1 MAKIKIYTNES
12 VPVAVADG
20 LTRRDVQA
28 WSARDSG
35 NLGLTDDEQ
44 LSYACQE
51 KAIIFTNDAD
61 FLRAAK
67 RWKEQGKEHWGIIYV
82 HAKNNGRLRLTVK
95 KLTIGESIRR
105 LVDYATILEAEDMKN
120 CVEFL

>member
-20 LTRRDVQA
+20 LKRRGIKA

-35 NLGLTDDEQ
+35 NLGLGDDEQ
-44 LSYACQE
+44 LSYACTKQ
-51 KAIIFTNDAD
+51 AIIFTNDAD

-82 HAKNNGRLRLTVK
+82 HVK
-95 KLTIGESIRR
+95 KLTIGECIRR
-105 LVDYATILEAEDMKN
+105 LIDYITILEAEDMKN

>member
-1 MAKIKIYTNES
+1 LAKIKIYTNES
-12 VPVAVADG
+12 VPVAVAEG
-20 LTRRDVQA
+20 LKRRGIEA
-28 WSARDSG
+28 WSSRDSG
-35 NLGLTDDEQ
+35 NLGLTDYEQ
-44 LSYACQE
+44 LSYACQ
-51 KAIIFTNDAD
+51 KQAIIFTNDAD

-82 HAKNNGRLRLTVK
+82 HVK

-105 LVDYATILEAEDMKN
+105 LMDYAAILEAEDMKN